1 PAPGV
6 VSRKIH
12 GAAGTFDISLPV
24 NGAAGVECRTPGSN
38 GSYQLVFTFDRPV
51 ATSGTASVTQ
61 GTGSVATGS
70 PSSSNPRMGEPN
82 QVVVDLTGVT
92 NQQRVVV
99 MLSNV
104 QDTSGNTFDPISVP
118 MDVLLGDVNAD
129 RAVNSADAT
138 VARNASG
145 QLANSANFRSDV
157 NLDGVINS
165 ADATLV
171 RNASGSGF

>member
-1 PAPGV
+1 
-6 VSRKIH
+6 
-12 GAAGTFDISLPV
+12 
-24 NGAAGVECRTPGSN
+24 
-38 GSYQLVFTFDRPV
+38 
-51 ATSGTASVTQ
+51 
-61 GTGSVATGS
+61 
-70 PSSSNPRMGEPN
+70 
-82 QVVVDLTGVT
+82 
-92 NQQRVVV
+92 QQRVVV

-138 VARNASG
+138 VARNGSG
-145 QLANSANFRSDV
+145 QLTSSANFRSDV